1 MKVYCRKCG
10 SGTAY
15 VSQKPKFC
23 SQCGNSFVAPAIA
36 SKPAPPRPS
45 QTVIQKPKL
54 QEDSG
59 LGFEVVEKDD
69 SPSFESM
76 SKLDCEIQKTPNRKV
91 SLGEI
96 AGTSE
101 EGAPIIDRPKA
112 YARKRVSKKQVLED
126 FKNEAGQSRES
137 SEL

>member
-36 SKPAPPRPS
+36 SKPAPVKAAP
-45 QTVIQKPKL
+45 TVIEKQT
-54 QEDSG
+54 SN
-59 LGFEVVEKDD
+59 LGFEIEEDTQ
-69 SPSFESM
+69 SSFGSM
-76 SKLDCEIQKTPNRKV
+76 SGLECEIQKAPNIKTT
-91 SLGEI
+91 LGDI

-101 EGAPIIDRPKA
+101 EDPQIVERPKA
-112 YARKRVSKKQVLED
+112 YARKRVSKKQVLAD
-126 FKNEAGQSRES
+126 FQAEAGQSRES
-137 SEL
+137 SEI